1 MSKAL
6 RFSWASQM
14 KAFTTTRQS
23 THAAF
28 TLVELLVVIA
38 IIGILIA
45 LLLPAV
51 QAARES
57 ARRAQCL
64 NHLKQLGIGIHNFES
79 ARGYL
84 PPAHTAQVGGP
95 GNAGFSIFYYLLPY
109 IEEQALFDLFDP
121 QREPDRTRNLSIAM
135 SPEASVPTY
144 LCPSRRSGAN
154 QSMQTP
160 PGTCSSLGATGDYS
174 IVSYV
179 TDKLHTDWGTILYD
193 TLHLQRQAIKPALVE
208 NNDYANPILRAG
220 FRQIEDGLSKTFFM
234 CEKHIHEGALNRC
247 CGPGVVDMVQTG
259 CEVGRDGNIFYF
271 HAYYY
276 REYNMNS
283 SVRFRIAAGP
293 WDGEGET
300 NETHTHD
307 GLTIGA
313 PTIGSWHPGIA
324 HFLMGDGAVRGFNFT
339 TPVSILEALGQ
350 IADGQV
356 IDLP

>member
-1 MSKAL
+1 
-6 RFSWASQM
+6 M

-57 ARRAQCL
+57 ARRVQCL

-135 SPEASVPTY
+135 SPEASVSTY

-154 QSMQTP
+154 QSMETP

-179 TDKLHTDWGTILYD
+179 TDKLHTDWGTILFD
-193 TLHLQRQAIKPALVE
+193 TLPLQRQA
-208 NNDYANPILRAG
+208 
-220 FRQIEDGLSKTFFM
+220 
-234 CEKHIHEGALNRC
+234 
-247 CGPGVVDMVQTG
+247 GPGRKQ
-259 CEVGRDGNIFYF
+259 
-271 HAYYY
+271 
-276 REYNMNS
+276 
-283 SVRFRIAAGP
+283 
-293 WDGEGET
+293 
-300 NETHTHD
+300 
-307 GLTIGA
+307 
-313 PTIGSWHPGIA
+313 
-324 HFLMGDGAVRGFNFT
+324 
-339 TPVSILEALGQ
+339 
-350 IADGQV
+350 
-356 IDLP
+356 